1 MNIKNLDP
9 TENTTPQSCTWKIT
23 CTWRWVHD
31 PNVENKQSTA
41 PNMYCENSSR
51 THAADHR
58 YLAKTF
64 AGICSHCACPVIT
77 PAHGCRLLSCMVY
90 LSVRRKLR
98 ICENCTLAK
107 LCAFVVVHCV
117 RHSAFSSSS
126 LSSSVCVYMYFS
138 CFVRLF
144 SSFCSLFSSFCS
156 LFPRFVRFFLILFV
170 IFLILFVIFVVL
182 FPIFEFCSLFSKFCS
197 SFPCFVCYFSF
208 FFICCFRCFVQC
220 ILAVFLFSFLSH
232 LLFPESGD

>member
-1 MNIKNLDP
+1 MSS
-9 TENTTPQSCTWKIT
+9 SCGK
-23 CTWRWVHD
+23 
-31 PNVENKQSTA
+31 
-41 PNMYCENSSR
+41 MYCENSSR

-58 YLAKTF
+58 YHAKTF

-107 LCAFVVVHCV
+107 RCAFIVVHCV

-126 LSSSVCVYMYFS
+126 LSSSVCVYMYFLVL
-138 CFVRLF
+138 FVY
-144 SSFCSLFSSFCS
+144 
-156 LFPRFVRFFLILFV
+156 FPRFVRYFLTLFV

-182 FPIFEFCSLFSKFCS
+182 FPIFVFCSLFSKFCS
-197 SFPCFVCYFSF
+197 SFPCFVRYFSF
-208 FFICCFRCFVQC
+208 FFICCFRCFVHC
-220 ILAVFLFSFLSH
+220 VSSLCFCFHFSAIYYFLKVVISCRLP
-232 LLFPESGD
+232 LFFFRFCGIAQDLK

>member
-1 MNIKNLDP
+1 
-9 TENTTPQSCTWKIT
+9 
-23 CTWRWVHD
+23 
-31 PNVENKQSTA
+31 
-41 PNMYCENSSR
+41 MYCENSSR
-51 THAADHR
+51 THATDHR

-64 AGICSHCACPVIT
+64 ASICTHCASPVIT

-107 LCAFVVVHCV
+107 LCAFIVVHCV
-117 RHSAFSSSS
+117 RHSAYSSSS

-144 SSFCSLFSSFCS
+144 PRFVRYFPHFVRDFPHFVRYFPHFVRDFPHFVRYFCCFVPYFRVLFFIFEVLFLFSLFCSLFFVFFHLLFSLFCS
-156 LFPRFVRFFLILFV
+156 L
-170 IFLILFVIFVVL
+170 
-182 FPIFEFCSLFSKFCS
+182 
-197 SFPCFVCYFSF
+197 
-208 FFICCFRCFVQC
+208 C